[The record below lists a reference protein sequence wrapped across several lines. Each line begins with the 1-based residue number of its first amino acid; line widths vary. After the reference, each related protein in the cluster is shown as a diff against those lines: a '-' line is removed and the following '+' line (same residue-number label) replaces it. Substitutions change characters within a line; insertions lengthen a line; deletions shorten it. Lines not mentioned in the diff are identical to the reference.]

1 MMDAQDAVE
10 PISAEL
16 DSLTV
21 ALIEYG
27 LDELASTGELSVSLA
42 LGDEDGNATL
52 LSFDDDDFDESID
65 EAHATVQR
73 SAGQQ
78 VEGLKGA
85 CVRYAIAYDGAI
97 DEDGTGYE
105 PALIV
110 EYGEQGMSR
119 GYSAYLTYEH
129 PGEPQDFVCSQVA
142 PAGVVELLV

>member
-1 MMDAQDAVE
+1 MMDANDAVE

-27 LDELASTGELSVSLA
+27 LDELASTGQLSVSLA

-73 SAGQQ
+73 SAGQV
-78 VEGLKGA
+78 VEGLTSA
-85 CVRYAIAYDGAI
+85 CVRYAVAYDGAI
-97 DEDGTGYE
+97 DEDGSGYE

-110 EYGEQGMSR
+110 EYGERGMSR
-119 GYSAYLTYEH
+119 GYSAYLTYEN
-129 PGEPQDFVCSQVA
+129 PGEPQDFVCSQAA
-142 PAGVVELLV
+142 PAGVVELLI